1 MGGVFFLHMTNIED
15 VDTYEMIDFLHSLVE
30 AVELQPDQADR
41 MIEFLEG
48 ESIPLEYWTDDN
60 GVFCCGE
67 QK

>member
-30 AVELQPDQADR
+30 AVDLQPDQTDKL
-41 MIEFLEG
+41 IGFLEG
-48 ESIPLEYWTDDN
+48 ESIPLEYWTDEN
-60 GVFCCGE
+60 GVLCCGE